1 MRDRLFSALSV
12 PDEIDLT
19 ALEKITFFSNREKM
33 TWQMAALSLSRAPLQ
48 SRRSGPGQGWVS
60 GEGRRRSALFLFL
73 YLKKIKFQKYMSNKI

>member
-1 MRDRLFSALSV
+1 MRDRLYSALSV

-48 SRRSGPGQGWVS
+48 SRRSGPGPRMGL
-60 GEGRRRSALFLFL
+60 GRGATKEGVFFHF
-73 YLKKIKFQKYMSNKI
+73 YI